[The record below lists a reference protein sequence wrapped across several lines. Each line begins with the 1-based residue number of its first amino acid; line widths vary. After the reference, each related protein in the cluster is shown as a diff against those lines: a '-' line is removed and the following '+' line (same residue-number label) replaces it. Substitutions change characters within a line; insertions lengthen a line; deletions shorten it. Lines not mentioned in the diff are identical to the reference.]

1 MPEITYR
8 EALNQAL
15 SEEME
20 RDDSVFLMGEEV
32 AEYDGAYKVS
42 KGLLDKFDELRVV
55 DTPIS
60 ELGFAGLG
68 VGAAMVGLRP
78 VIEFMTFNFSIL
90 ALDQVLHSAAKMLY
104 MSGGQINIPMVF
116 RGPTGAA
123 LQLGAQHSQAV
134 ETWYVHAPGIK
145 VVTPA
150 TPADAK
156 GLLKAA
162 IRDDDPV
169 VVMEGELLYN
179 LRGEVPDGEH
189 IVPLGLADLKRQ
201 GDDVSI
207 ITHGK
212 MVHLALQAATRLE
225 RDGIQADVL
234 DLRSLRPLDV
244 DAILASVR
252 KTNRVIYLEEGWPYA
267 GIGAQIAA
275 TIQEE
280 AFDHLDAPVLRVT
293 QADVPMPYAKE
304 PGTAG
309 KTQCPAGG
317 GCLPAGPLPEITRW
331 QPRFIWKRS
340 PRPWRRG
347 SSFGGSRQ
355 RATRS
360 RMGISSQ
367 RSKRTRRPWS
377 WWPGARGFSERFS
390 LRRAPLH
397 RWVR

>member
-15 SEEME
+15 VEEME

-42 KGLLDKFDELRVV
+42 KGLLDRFGDLRVV

-78 VIEFMTFNFSIL
+78 IIEFMTFNFSIL

-104 MSGGQINIPMVF
+104 MSGGQINIPLVF
-116 RGPTGAA
+116 RGPSGAA
-123 LQLGAQHSQAV
+123 LQLAGQHSQAA
-134 ETWYVHAPGIK
+134 ESWYAHAPGIK
-145 VVTPA
+145 LVTPA

-156 GLLKAA
+156 GLLKSA

-169 VVMEGELLYN
+169 VFMEGELLYN
-179 LRGEVPDGEH
+179 IRGEVPEGEH
-189 IVPLGLADLKRQ
+189 LVPLGLADLKRA

-212 MVHLALQAATRLE
+212 MVHLALQAATSLA
-225 RDGIQADVL
+225 RDGIEADVL

-244 DAILASVR
+244 EAILASVR
-252 KTNRVIYLEEGWPYA
+252 KTNRAVYLEEGWPYA

-280 AFDHLDAPVLRVT
+280 AFDDLDAPVLRVT
-293 QADVPMPYAKE
+293 QADVPMPYAKNLE
-304 PGTAG
+304 QLAKPNIQRVLDA
-309 KTQCPAGG
+309 C
-317 GCLPAGPLPEITRW
+317 
-331 QPRFIWKRS
+331 
-340 PRPWRRG
+340 RRVLY
-347 SSFGGSRQ
+347 R
-355 RATRS
+355 
-360 RMGISSQ
+360 
-367 RSKRTRRPWS
+367 K
-377 WWPGARGFSERFS
+377 
-390 LRRAPLH
+390 
-397 RWVR
+397 

>member
-15 SEEME
+15 AEEME

-42 KGLLDKFDELRVV
+42 KGLLDRFGEMRVV
-55 DTPIS
+55 DSPIS

-104 MSGGQINIPMVF
+104 MSGGQINVPMVF

-123 LQLGAQHSQAV
+123 LQLGAQHSQAA

-162 IRDDDPV
+162 IRDEDPV

-179 LRGEVPDGEH
+179 VKGEVPEGEH
-189 IVPLGLADLKRQ
+189 IVPLGLADLKRE
-201 GDDVSI
+201 GRDVSI

-212 MVHLALQAATRLE
+212 MVHLALQAAGQLAKME
-225 RDGIQADVL
+225 IEAEVL

-244 DAILASVR
+244 DAVLASVK
-252 KTNRVIYLEEGWPYA
+252 KTNRAVYLEEGWPYL
-267 GIGAQIAA
+267 GVGAQIAA

-280 AFDHLDAPVLRVT
+280 AFDHLDAPVLRIT
-293 QADVPMPYAKE
+293 QADVPMPYAKNLE
-304 PGTAG
+304 QVAKPDA
-309 KTQCPAGG
+309 
-317 GCLPAGPLPEITRW
+317 
-331 QPRFIWKRS
+331 KRVVE
-340 PRPWRRG
+340 
-347 SSFGGSRQ
+347 
-355 RATRS
+355 AC
-360 RMGISSQ
+360 
-367 RSKRTRRPWS
+367 
-377 WWPGARGFSERFS
+377 ERV
-390 LRRAPLH
+390 LYL
-397 RWVR
+397 